1 MKHRSRTPHR
11 RRALVAAVTV
21 GALLAAVGCTSGPAP
36 TPTTTASVS
45 SENWDEFGPIVYAQG
60 KDASGTVKA
69 QVAEWNKAN
78 PNEQVELRELS
89 ESPEEQRTA
98 MVERAQAKS
107 GEFAVMAIDVVWTT
121 EFAANGWLE
130 ELPAE
135 RFPTAGYLKTVV
147 NTGTYSDTLYAM
159 PSTSDGALFYYRKD
173 LLDKAGLKPP
183 TTWAELQ
190 AACDKVLP
198 GQSGMSCY
206 AGQFDKYEGLTSN
219 VAEAINSAGGAILN
233 AQGQPTVNT
242 PEALAGLNWIV
253 DGFTS
258 GRIPAAAKT
267 WQEEESRAAFQSG
280 KLLFQRNWPYVY
292 ELALKDDR
300 IAGRFAVTPLPGK
313 DGPGVSTLGGQNLG
327 ISTFAR
333 NKGTALKFVNWMQ
346 AAEQQQRRLEK
357 ASLAPV
363 LESLY
368 DEPALQARIP
378 YLQIL
383 GDSIRTAKPRPKA
396 VRYSTDV
403 SRAIQDEAYAAIEG
417 TKDPQTAL
425 NDLQAKLEALVK

>member
-1 MKHRSRTPHR
+1 MNQRSTTRIR
-11 RRALVAAVTV
+11 RRALLAALTV
-21 GALLAAVGCTSGPAP
+21 GALTASAACTSGPPPAP
-36 TPTTTASVS
+36 TGAASVS
-45 SENWDEFGPIVYAQG
+45 TANWDEVGPIVYAQG

-69 QVAEWNKAN
+69 QVAEWNDAH

-89 ESPEEQRTA
+89 DSTDEQRAA

-130 ELPAE
+130 ALPAD
-135 RFPTAGYLKTVV
+135 RFPTEGYFKSAVES
-147 NTGTYSDTLYAM
+147 GTYFDKLYAM
-159 PSTSDGALFYYRKD
+159 PSNSDGALLYYRKD

-183 TTWAELQ
+183 TTWADLQ
-190 AACDKVLP
+190 SACDKVLP
-198 GQSGMSCY
+198 DQSGMSCY
-206 AGQFDKYEGLTSN
+206 AGQYDKYEGLTSN
-219 VAEAINSAGGAILN
+219 VAEAIDSAGGSILN
-233 AQGQPTVNT
+233 AQGQPSVNT
-242 PEALAGLNWIV
+242 PEALAGLSWIV

-258 GRIPAAAKT
+258 GRIPAEAKT

-280 KLLFQRNWPYVY
+280 KLLFMRNWPYAY
-292 ELALKDDR
+292 QLAMKDDR
-300 IAGRFAVTPLPGK
+300 IAGRFAAAALPGK

-333 NKGTALKFVNWMQ
+333 NKGTALRFVNWMQ
-346 AAEQQQRRLEK
+346 AKEQQQRRLAD

-363 LESLY
+363 LEELY

-378 YLQIL
+378 YLKTL
-383 GDSIRTAKPRPKA
+383 GDSIRTAQPRPKA
-396 VRYSTDV
+396 ARYSSDV
-403 SRAIQDEAYAAIEG
+403 SRAIQDESYAAIEG

-425 NDLQAKLEALVK
+425 TDLQAKLEALVK